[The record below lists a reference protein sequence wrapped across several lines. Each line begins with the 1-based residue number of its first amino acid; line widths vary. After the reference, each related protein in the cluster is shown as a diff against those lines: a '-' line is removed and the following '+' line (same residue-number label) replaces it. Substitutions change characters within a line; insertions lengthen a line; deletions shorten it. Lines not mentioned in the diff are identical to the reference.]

1 MTAADR
7 LRATAA
13 AIEITAAEQA
23 QAERVAVLQKR
34 IATIASQRDRALSEL
49 AELRDTMN
57 LITAMEDSKTKPPR
71 WMAPPT
77 KGTHHA
83 TVNLLITDT
92 HFDEVVKPEEVD
104 GINAYNREIAEIR
117 LEGAFKGGWKL
128 AKKYLAGVT
137 YDGVCM
143 MLGGDIFSGL
153 IHEELKESNEADVI
167 ASVVHWIEPLEAG
180 INLLAEEFGKVHVV
194 GVPGNHGRNTRKP
207 RFKGRATDNFDWLLY
222 KLIERDFKKRE
233 DVTIQVGNA
242 MDAHVQ
248 VYNTRYLLT
257 HGDQFKGGSG
267 ISGAMAPLMLGAHR
281 KTRRQSAAGR
291 PYDVMVMGHF
301 HHELSLPSQGLIVG
315 PCLKGY
321 DEFAYGNN
329 FPPGPAAQALWLTT
343 PEHGVTFRAPIF
355 VQDRR
360 REGW

>member
-1 MTAADR
+1 MSDR
-7 LRATAA
+7 VSLRAHADA
-13 AIEITAAEQA
+13 LKA
-23 QAERVAVLQKR
+23 QERDEERAVLNRRVASL
-34 IATIASQRDRALSEL
+34 TSQRDRALADL
-49 AELRDTMN
+49 ADMRRTLN
-57 LITAMEDSKTKPPR
+57 LMSALDAEKTKPPR
-71 WMAPPT
+71 WLAPPT

-92 HFDEVVKPEEVD
+92 HFDEVVRPEEVD

-117 LEGAFKGGWKL
+117 LEAAFKGAWKL
-128 AKKYLAGVT
+128 ARKYLSGVT
-137 YDGVCM
+137 YDGVCL

-153 IHEELKESNEADVI
+153 IHEELKETNESDVI

-222 KLIERDFKKRE
+222 KLIERDFEKRS
-233 DVTIQVGNA
+233 DVTVQVGNA

-267 ISGAMAPLMLGAHR
+267 ISGALSPLMLGAHR
-281 KTRRQSAAGR
+281 KTRRQSAAGK

-301 HHELSLPSQGLIVG
+301 HHELSLLSQGLLVG

-329 FPPGPAAQALWLTT
+329 FPPSPPAQALWITT
-343 PEHGVTFRAPIF
+343 PGHGPTFSAPVF
-355 VQDRR
+355 VMDRK
-360 REGW
+360 REKW

>member
-1 MTAADR
+1 VSPAEYAAQTLLER
-7 LRATAA
+7 
-13 AIEITAAEQA
+13 EAEQKRKLA
-23 QAERVAVLQKR
+23 QV
-34 IATIASQRDRALSEL
+34 TSQRDRALAEL
-49 AELRDTMN
+49 AEVRKTMDFVSSVEAVK
-57 LITAMEDSKTKPPR
+57 IKPPR
-71 WMAPPT
+71 WMAPPS

-92 HFDEVVKPEEVD
+92 HFDEVVRPEEVD
-104 GINAYNREIAEIR
+104 GINAYNREIAEMR
-117 LEGAFKGGWKL
+117 LEAAFKGAWKL
-128 AKKYLAGVT
+128 ARKYLSGVT
-137 YDGVCM
+137 YDGVCL

-153 IHEELKESNEADVI
+153 IHEELKESNETDVI
-167 ASVVHWIEPLEAG
+167 ASVVHWIDPLEAG

-222 KLIERDFKKRE
+222 KLIARDFQKRE
-233 DVTIQVGNA
+233 DVTVQVGNA

-257 HGDQFKGGSG
+257 HGDQFRGGSG
-267 ISGAMAPLMLGAHR
+267 IAGALSPLMLGAHR
-281 KTRRQSAAGR
+281 KTRRQSAAGK

-321 DEFAYGNN
+321 DEYAYGNN
-329 FPPGPAAQALWLTT
+329 FPPSPPAQALWITT
-343 PEHGVTFRAPIF
+343 PEHGPTFSAPVF
-355 VQDRR
+355 VQDRK